1 MENKVDDLWLKA
13 AVLGGLWATIE
24 IILGSFFHNLR
35 IPFSGTLLAMNGIIL
50 MIAFYQRWT
59 EKGLIWRAGL
69 ICALMKSISPSAVI
83 LGPMV
88 GIMTEAL
95 ILSLLVH
102 LLGNRL
108 ITYLIAAPLAVF
120 SALIHKVIS
129 VIILYGYN
137 IVKLYKNI
145 YLFAVKQLHWENDDP
160 WLVIYALMAAYLVL
174 GIFTA
179 LFAWYIARKT
189 KIQSSPATGSYSHK
203 LELRQ
208 NPFEQQNHFSYSVI
222 LLVLHL
228 LIIPAALFVLN
239 FFHSLWAYGAV
250 SIYLSFSFWRYG
262 HFLRRFRKWSFWWQ
276 LFLLTVLAGFF
287 ISGLQKQ
294 GDFFTWEGILT
305 GLEMNFRAVFVVVA
319 FSSLGVELKNKTIKD
334 YLFRRGFRVIYQVLE
349 LSFAALP
356 MILQSMPS
364 AKTFIRHPVKSLT
377 GLLAH
382 ADFWLSEFEKNNQK

>member
-1 MENKVDDLWLKA
+1 MENKVDDIWLKA

-95 ILSLLVH
+95 ILSLLVY

-108 ITYLIAAPLAVF
+108 LTYLIAAPLAVF
-120 SALIHKVIS
+120 SALIHKIIS
-129 VIILYGYN
+129 VLILYGYN

-160 WLVIYALMAAYLVL
+160 WLVIYALMLAYLIL

-179 LFAWYIARKT
+179 VFAWYIARKA
-189 KIQSSPATGSYSHK
+189 KDQPAPEISSHK
-203 LELRQ
+203 HEIHIRK
-208 NPFEQQNHFSYSVI
+208 NPFEAQSNFSYSVI
-222 LLVLHL
+222 LLILHL
-228 LIIPAALFVLN
+228 LIIPTALFVLN
-239 FFHSLWAYGAV
+239 FFHSFWTYPAV
-250 SIYLSFSFWRYG
+250 SVYLLFSFRRYG
-262 HFLRRFRKWSFWWQ
+262 HFLRRFQKLSFWWQ
-276 LFLLTVLAGFF
+276 LFVLTILAGFF
-287 ISGLQKQ
+287 ISGIQKQ

-305 GLEMNFRAVFVVVA
+305 GLEMNFRAIFVVVA
-319 FSSLGVELKNKTIKD
+319 FSSLGVELKNQTIKD
-334 YLFRRGFRVIYQVLE
+334 YLFRKGFRVVYQVLE

-364 AKTFIRHPVKSLT
+364 AKTFLRHPVKSLT

-382 ADFWLSEFEKNNQK
+382 ADYWLGEFEKSNLK